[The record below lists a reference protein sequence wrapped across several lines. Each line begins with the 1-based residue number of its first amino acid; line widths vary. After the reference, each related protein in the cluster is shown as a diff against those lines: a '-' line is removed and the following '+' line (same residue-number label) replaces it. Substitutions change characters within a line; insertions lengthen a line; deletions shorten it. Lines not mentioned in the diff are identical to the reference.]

1 MPGDNELHKLVKETS
16 QMAAQGHVS
25 EAEADAVLEQLQ
37 KAVEDHERI
46 LARQAELI
54 ERLRNELKDVRR

>member
-1 MPGDNELHKLVKETS
+1 MPDESELHQLLKEIP
-16 QMAAQGHVS
+16 QMAEKEDPDG
-25 EAEADAVLEQLQ
+25 VLEQLQ

-54 ERLRNELKDVRR
+54 ARLRSEMKDVRR